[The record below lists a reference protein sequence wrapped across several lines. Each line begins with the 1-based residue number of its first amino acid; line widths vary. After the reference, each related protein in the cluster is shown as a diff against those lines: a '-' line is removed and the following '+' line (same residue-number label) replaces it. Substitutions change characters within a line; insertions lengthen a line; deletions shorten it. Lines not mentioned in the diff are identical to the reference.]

1 VQGIGN
7 TCSEWRLGADHDEV
21 NRLSATKL
29 QHIVGLQWVEG
40 SVAARRSIGVAC
52 GAALA
57 CGTISPTATACGA
70 AVARRDDHFTAQRR
84 LRDRISECVL
94 ATAGTQH

>member
-40 SVAARRSIGVAC
+40 SVAARRSIGVAS
-52 GAALA
+52 
-57 CGTISPTATACGA
+57 GTISPTATSCGA

-94 ATAGTQH
+94 ATAST